1 MRLNLQ
7 TDYALRLLMHLAVNE
22 DRLCTIAETA
32 ERYDISKNHLMKV
45 AHLLGRE
52 GFIETVRG
60 RTGGL
65 RLARPPAAIN
75 VGDVVRRMEADFA
88 IVECFPGG
96 AGECLITPSCRLKSV
111 LNEALNAF
119 LAVLDGYTL
128 GDLVRRNGRLR
139 QLLEEE
145 AA

>member
-22 DRLCTIAETA
+22 NRLCIIADIA
-32 ERYDISKNHLMKV
+32 DRYGISKNHLMKV

-60 RTGGL
+60 RSGGL
-65 RLARPPAAIN
+65 RLARPAKEIG

-88 IVECFPGG
+88 IVECFEGG
-96 AGECLITPSCRLKSV
+96 AGECMITPACRLKGV
-111 LNEALNAF
+111 LNEAVKAF
-119 LAVLDGYTL
+119 LGALDGYTL
-128 GDLVRRNGRLR
+128 GDLVRRNVPLR
-139 QLLEEE
+139 ALLEEE